1 MATTK
6 VLAPNGRPVNHSEL
20 TRDVAEASIGSVR
33 SPIFG
38 YPADG
43 LDPLVLAS
51 ILRAADHGDPIRYM
65 GLAETIEERDP
76 HYLAVLGNR
85 KRAVS
90 QLEITVEP
98 GGEDQAALDQA
109 TALETWLQRDELT
122 FEIVNILDAVGKGYS
137 LTEIIWDFS
146 EGQYEPN
153 RLEWRDQRW
162 FRFDRKDLR
171 TPLLLSDSGAEVPLP
186 PFKFI
191 YAPFPS
197 KSGLEIRSGLAR
209 VAAWCW
215 MFKAFTQRD
224 WAIFTQTYGQPIR
237 LGKYGPGTSEDEK
250 NKLFRAV
257 AGIAGDC
264 AAIIPE
270 SMSMEFIS
278 AESISGSID
287 LYERRADWYDK
298 QTSKAVLGQ
307 TATTDAETGGLGSGK
322 EHGDVREDIERA
334 DGKMLAAILNK
345 ALVRPYIDLNYGP
358 QKLYPKL
365 KIARPEP
372 EDLAAWTQATS
383 PWFEAGLEFV
393 EKDVR
398 DKLSLS
404 TPEKGDRI
412 LRKSDA
418 SSEYQPD
425 EGREPDAKPPQ
436 SKIKGY
442 LKGQKPDPAPVAALQ
457 AETTPQPP
465 SESFSPVSAL
475 TDQLTAS
482 GTQEMHKLLSGVEAM
497 VDASASLE
505 ELRENLLSAFPKL
518 DATELSSVMA
528 AGILAASAG
537 GRAMVE
543 EEADG

>member
-1 MATTK
+1 MAK
-6 VLAPNGRPVNHSEL
+6 SRVLDANGRPVEHSVL
-20 TRDVAEASIGSVR
+20 TRDISEASIGSVR

-43 LDPLVLAS
+43 LDPIVLAS

-90 QLEITVEP
+90 QLEITVQPADE
-98 GGEDQAALDQA
+98 GQAAIDQA
-109 TALETWLQRDELT
+109 TALESWLQRDELT

-171 TPLLLSDSGAEVPLP
+171 TPLLLGDNGSEVPLP
-186 PFKFI
+186 PYKFI

-237 LGKYGPGTSEDEK
+237 LGKYGPGASKEEK

-278 AESISGSID
+278 ADGISGSID

-393 EKDVR
+393 EKDIR
-398 DKLSLS
+398 DKLNLS
-404 TPEKGDRI
+404 TPEKGDRV
-412 LRKSDA
+412 LRKLIDPTPN
-418 SSEYQPD
+418 QPD
-425 EGREPDAKPPQ
+425 QLPTPDAKPPQ
-436 SKIKGY
+436 SKFKGG
-442 LKGQKPDPAPVAALQ
+442 LKGMKKDSAPVAALQ
-457 AETTPQPP
+457 AETAPQPP
-465 SESFSPVSAL
+465 SESFSPIAAL
-475 TDQLTAS
+475 TDQLAAS
-482 GTQEMHKLLSGVEAM
+482 GAEEMHKLLSDVEAM
-497 VDASASLE
+497 VEASTSLE
-505 ELRENLLSAFPKL
+505 ELRENLLSAFPSL
-518 DATELSSVMA
+518 DMTELSGVMA

>member
-1 MATTK
+1 MAK
-6 VLAPNGRPVNHSEL
+6 SRVLDPSGRPVEHSAL
-20 TRDVAEASIGSVR
+20 TREVAEASIGTVR

-43 LDPLVLAS
+43 LDPLLLGS
-51 ILRAADHGDPIRYM
+51 ILRSADHGDPIRYM
-65 GLAETIEERDP
+65 GLAETLEERSP
-76 HYLAVLGNR
+76 QYMAVLGNR

-98 GGEDQAALDQA
+98 AGEDKAALLQS
-109 TALETWLQRDELT
+109 TALENWLQRDELT
-122 FEIVNILDAVGKGYS
+122 FEIINILDAISKGYS
-137 LTEIIWDFS
+137 FTEIIWDFS

-162 FRFDRKDLR
+162 FRFDRRDLR
-171 TPLLLSDSGAEVPLP
+171 TPLLLEDSGAEVPLP
-186 PFKFI
+186 PYKFI

-209 VAAWCW
+209 VASWCW
-215 MFKAFTQRD
+215 MFSAFTQRD

-237 LGKYGPGTSEDEK
+237 LGKYGPGASDEEK

-264 AAIIPE
+264 AAIIPQ
-270 SMSMEFIS
+270 SMSMEFVS
-278 AESISGSID
+278 SDNISGSID
-287 LYERRADWYDK
+287 LYEKRADWYDK
-298 QTSKAVLGQ
+298 QISKIVLGQ

-334 DGKMLAAILNK
+334 DGKMLAAILNRT
-345 ALVRPYIDLNYGP
+345 LVRPYIDLNYGP

-365 KIARPEP
+365 KITRPEP

-383 PWFEAGLEFV
+383 PWFAAGLEFV
-393 EKDVR
+393 EKDIR

-404 TPEKGDRI
+404 TPQKGDAI
-412 LRKSDA
+412 LRKSGDQVEKLA
-418 SSEYQPD
+418 EVDDKSDKKPSET
-425 EGREPDAKPPQ
+425 EF
-436 SKIKGY
+436 KGGFKG
-442 LKGQKPDPAPVAALQ
+442 LKGNSGGVDAAQAVEAPQGGSVAISPIGSLTERLEAEAL
-457 AETTPQPP
+457 P
-465 SESFSPVSAL
+465 
-475 TDQLTAS
+475 
-482 GTQEMHKLLSGVEAM
+482 EMHKILSGVEAI
-497 VDASASLE
+497 VEGSGSLE
-505 ELRENLLSAFPKL
+505 ELRENLLSAFPAL
-518 DATELSSVMA
+518 PGAELPGVMA
-528 AGILAASAG
+528 AAILAASAG